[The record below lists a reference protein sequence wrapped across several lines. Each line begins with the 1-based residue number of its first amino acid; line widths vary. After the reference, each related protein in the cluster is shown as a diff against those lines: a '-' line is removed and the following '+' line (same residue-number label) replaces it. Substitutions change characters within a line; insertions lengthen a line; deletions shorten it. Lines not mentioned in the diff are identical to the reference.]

1 MLERLKAIFKV
12 KEQQDFRE
20 QQNYR
25 ELYTQ
30 PPISFAEDYP
40 DVPKPNSPLSPEW
53 LAVQW
58 VGGTLHGEQMPGLA
72 MALLEAGYDTPMLR
86 RLAGEIAHCRADV
99 EELVEKVFRELGV
112 ASPKSEREVKLLRT
126 RQIAREV
133 IAGKRN
139 AWAAASELV
148 IRIWHRKTAEIPDLQ
163 IISELRDDLDWD
175 AINYDKLP
183 ELTSKELTSKLIP
196 AFARLGA
203 RQPTEKR
210 LITFGL
216 LQGKGWIADDFDG
229 PLPEEILAQFEG
241 REPNQS

>member
-1 MLERLKAIFKV
+1 VLERLKAIFKL
-12 KEQQDFRE
+12 KEQQDFRD
-20 QQNYR
+20 
-25 ELYTQ
+25 LYTR
-30 PPISFAEDYP
+30 PPISFAEDHP

-58 VGGTLHGEQMPGLA
+58 LGGDLHGEQMPELA
-72 MALLEAGYDTPMLR
+72 VALLEAGYDTPMLR

-112 ASPKSEREVKLLRT
+112 AYPKSEREVKTLRS

-139 AWAAASELV
+139 AWAAASVLL
-148 IRIWHRKTAEIPDLQ
+148 ITIWDRETAEIPDLR
-163 IISELRDDLDWD
+163 IISELHDALDWD
-175 AINYDKLP
+175 AVNHDKLP
-183 ELTSKELTSKLIP
+183 ELTSELIAT
-196 AFARLGA
+196 FARLGA
-203 RQPTEKR
+203 RQPGERQPIR
-210 LITFGL
+210 LGL